1 MNYKQSSPEV
11 LRQLIRDGELVGHTS
26 GMAEGYIQANVV
38 ILPSK
43 YAYDFL
49 KFCFRNPKTCPLL
62 DVSEVGAHSFPYY
75 GPYADIRT
83 DVPKYRIYEHGQL
96 IKEVD
101 DITDLY
107 TEDMVSFLIGCSFTF
122 EHALLE
128 AAYLYVILKRV
139 IMYLCIVL
147 TSLPNQVAILKV
159 TLQLVCVR

>member
-62 DVSEVGAHSFPYY
+62 DVSEVGAHSFHIM
-75 GPYADIRT
+75 GHM
-83 DVPKYRIYEHGQL
+83 RIY
-96 IKEVD
+96 
-101 DITDLY
+101 
-107 TEDMVSFLIGCSFTF
+107 
-122 EHALLE
+122 ALMFRSI
-128 AAYLYVILKRV
+128 AF
-139 IMYLCIVL
+139 M
-147 TSLPNQVAILKV
+147 NMGN
-159 TLQLVCVR
+159 

>member
-1 MNYKQSSPEV
+1 M
-11 LRQLIRDGELVGHTS
+11 
-26 GMAEGYIQANVV
+26 
-38 ILPSK
+38 
-43 YAYDFL
+43 
-49 KFCFRNPKTCPLL
+49 PLL
-62 DVSEVGAHSFPYY
+62 DVSEVGAFFSYY

-122 EHALLE
+122 EHACWKLKH
-128 AAYLYVILKRV
+128 LYVILKKGHNV
-139 IMYLCIVL
+139 PMYRTNIPAE
-147 TSLPNQVAILKV
+147 SSILKV

>member
-62 DVSEVGAHSFPYY
+62 DVSEVGAHSFSILWAIWI
-75 GPYADIRT
+75 YALMFRSIAFMNM
-83 DVPKYRIYEHGQL
+83 G
-96 IKEVD
+96 
-101 DITDLY
+101 
-107 TEDMVSFLIGCSFTF
+107 
-122 EHALLE
+122 
-128 AAYLYVILKRV
+128 
-139 IMYLCIVL
+139 
-147 TSLPNQVAILKV
+147 N
-159 TLQLVCVR
+159 

>member
-1 MNYKQSSPEV
+1 MY
-11 LRQLIRDGELVGHTS
+11 
-26 GMAEGYIQANVV
+26 
-38 ILPSK
+38 
-43 YAYDFL
+43 
-49 KFCFRNPKTCPLL
+49 
-62 DVSEVGAHSFPYY
+62 EVGAHSFPYY

-128 AAYLYVILKRV
+128 VDLPVRHIEEGHNV
-139 IMYLCIVL
+139 PMYRTNI
-147 TSLPNQVAILKV
+147 LPNQVAILKV